1 MSAETPLHQHEMSAP
16 EVINSGEILRRQSP
30 EVQKIVQDDPRL
42 RDHLPEIA
50 NLEEFFRL
58 LEANKHIF
66 LKEDNKVAQETF
78 LIQSLKGLEYGQMT
92 SDGKDFSAL
101 TEKEVDGLA
110 DTEYDRYQKWKITQK
125 KAKVIVEEQ
134 RLKENG
140 AKVIE
145 TTRLADKEGAMVIE
159 LDSKL

>member
-1 MSAETPLHQHEMSAP
+1 
-16 EVINSGEILRRQSP
+16 
-30 EVQKIVQDDPRL
+30 
-42 RDHLPEIA
+42 
-50 NLEEFFRL
+50 
-58 LEANKHIF
+58 
-66 LKEDNKVAQETF
+66 
-78 LIQSLKGLEYGQMT
+78 MT

-145 TTRLADKEGAMVIE
+145 TTRLADKEGAMVIVE
-159 LDSKL
+159 EQRLKENGAKVIAKYTEYIDLFNQLHSMR